1 LTRFAIDNAPIGA
14 HGCEAPMQSGSS
26 TNLANRGIQSGDRS
40 RIRANLLG
48 SLEWS
53 AAFRLFAAGR

>member
-1 LTRFAIDNAPIGA
+1 MTRFAIDNAPIGA
-14 HGCEAPMQSGSS
+14 HGCEAPMQGGSS
-26 TNLANRGIQSGDRS
+26 TISLIAAFS
-40 RIRANLLG
+40 RVTAAAFALTWLG

>member
-1 LTRFAIDNAPIGA
+1 MLQLARMVAKRHARRQF
-14 HGCEAPMQSGSS
+14 H
-26 TNLANRGIQSGDRS
+26 NLANRGIQSGDRS